1 MCPGETLT
9 YDCTAYG
16 TATGSTVWSGTAFDC
31 PSSKN
36 RSILLHSRFAGG
48 TTRACNNGGIVARS
62 IGVGNYSY
70 TSELTV
76 TVTAEI
82 LGKTIMCIYDNPP
95 ISEIY
100 LSASIP
106 GGSLNLINLT
116 IINFFYIMHR
126 SIFTT

>member
-9 YDCTAYG
+9 YNCTVNG
-16 TATGSTVWSGTAFDC
+16 TDSGNTVWSGTAFDC
-31 PSSKN
+31 PSLKN
-36 RSILLHSRFAGG
+36 RSILLHSRFEDG
-48 TTRACNNGGIVARS
+48 TTKECNNGGIVAQS

-100 LSASIP
+100 LSATIP
-106 GGSLNLINLT
+106 GGSLNLI
-116 IINFFYIMHR
+116 
-126 SIFTT
+126 